1 MTTSDFDRS
10 VFINCPFDTDYE
22 PVLKALL
29 FCVMRFGLKPRIATE
44 VSNAGETR
52 IAKIERLILQSKFSI
67 HDLSRCQALTA
78 GEHYRMNMPF
88 ELGMDFAA
96 ARFGTDAL
104 RAKQLLVL
112 EEQPYRYQA
121 AISDLAGIDIV
132 HHEGK
137 PDLAMKK
144 VRNWL
149 VGQSILENVGF
160 SKLLG
165 EYEDFQ
171 DWYLKGQI
179 AAGFQGEDFR
189 DFSVPELMTGVE
201 EWLRAERPRK

>member
-1 MTTSDFDRS
+1 MLEFDRS
-10 VFINCPFDTDYE
+10 VFINCPFDSDFE
-22 PVLKALL
+22 PILKAML

-44 VSNAGETR
+44 TSNAGETR
-52 IAKIERLILQSKFSI
+52 IAKIERLIVESRFSI
-67 HDLSRCQALTA
+67 HDLSRCQSQAA

-88 ELGMDFAA
+88 ELGMDFSA
-96 ARFGTDAL
+96 ARFGTGAL
-104 RAKQLLVL
+104 RSKQLLVL

-121 AISDLAGIDIV
+121 AISDLAGVDIV

-137 PDLAMKK
+137 PDLAMKR

-149 VGQSILENVGF
+149 AGQPDFESVGF

-171 DWYLKGQI
+171 DWYLKKQI
-179 AAGFQGEDFR
+179 SAGFQGEDFR
-189 DFSVPELMTGVE
+189 DFSVPELILGVE
-201 EWLRAERPRK
+201 EWLLAERPRK